1 MKARYSRRVRRVKF
15 FLLKGDI
22 IMKQTLYT
30 LNVEKVLAECNGN
43 TVLRYDMLKLIVA
56 VQGLKN
62 RDFPEIYLFWQPVDD
77 FWLEY
82 MTKEGKDGTLIS
94 FPSYK
99 NKDKYYN
106 HVWFPISAELKAD
119 IIAQIEKLV

>member
-1 MKARYSRRVRRVKF
+1 
-15 FLLKGDI
+15 
-22 IMKQTLYT
+22 MKQTLYT

-82 MTKEGKDGTLIS
+82 MTKEGNFIHGMEQQEIAS
-94 FPSYK
+94 FDEFLQNIK
-99 NKDKYYN
+99 
-106 HVWFPISAELKAD
+106 
-119 IIAQIEKLV
+119 